1 MVKET
6 MVEELNSVI
15 ADNLKEIRINRGLS
29 LDSVASLTGVSKS
42 MLGQIERGESNP
54 TIATLWKIAGGL
66 KVSLSSLIQKP
77 IEENKVIYKSD
88 ITAIIEDNGKY
99 RIYPFFPFEEG
110 RKFEMYQVVVSP
122 GGELKAEAHN
132 KDTLEMVVVFEG
144 QLEITV
150 EGSSFLLNK
159 DDGFEFRGDKV
170 HCYKNPGDTETKMS
184 VIIYYPD

>member
-1 MVKET
+1 MF
-6 MVEELNSVI
+6 EEKPLEDLSYVI
-15 ADNLKEIRINRGLS
+15 ADNLKEIRFSRGLS

-54 TIATLWKIAGGL
+54 TIATLWKIASGL

-77 IEENKVIYKSD
+77 VEENKIIYKSD
-88 ITAIIEDNGKY
+88 ISAIIEDNGKY

-110 RKFEMYQVVVSP
+110 RKFEMYQVVVAP
-122 GGELKAEAHN
+122 GGELVAEAHN

-144 QLEITV
+144 QLAITV
-150 EGSSFLLNK
+150 EGVEFLLNK
-159 DDGFEFRGDKV
+159 DDGFEFRGDKI
-170 HCYKNPGDTETKMS
+170 HSYKNHGDTETRLS

>member
-1 MVKET
+1 MED
-6 MVEELNSVI
+6 LNNVI

-29 LDSVASLTGVSKS
+29 LDNAASLTGVSKS

-54 TIATLWKIAGGL
+54 TIATLWKIASGL

-77 IEENKVIYKSD
+77 VEENKVIYKSELS
-88 ITAIIEDNGKY
+88 AIIEDNGKY

-122 GGELKAEAHN
+122 DGELNAEAHN

-150 EGSSFLLNK
+150 EGSKFLLNK

-170 HCYKNPGDTETKMS
+170 HSYKNLGETETILS
-184 VIIYYPD
+184 VIIYYPE